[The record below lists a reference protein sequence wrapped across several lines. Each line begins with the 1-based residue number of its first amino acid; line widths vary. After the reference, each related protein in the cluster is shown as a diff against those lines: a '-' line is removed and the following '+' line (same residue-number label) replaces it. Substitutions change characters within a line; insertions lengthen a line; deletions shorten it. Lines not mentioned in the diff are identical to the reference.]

1 MTSTLKQNRV
11 MARAN
16 VILSA
21 VFLAIT
27 TCVLTAPDARAA
39 GSAFYVP
46 VGRSELMTTAVPMGE
61 VIVANPD
68 IADVY
73 VHGRNKVSVI
83 GKSVGTTSIRV
94 FDQKSRMLRSS
105 DVVVTYDLPAIRKAL
120 RDFLPYERIG
130 VNMVNTRVAL
140 TGEVSSGEA
149 AKTAI
154 EIAEQYVATTQE
166 STGPRRQLS
175 ESERSPIVNLMKITA
190 GQQVMLRIR
199 VGEIQRTAL
208 KQLDVGLRSI
218 KSGSQSFLIG
228 TGPARTSFVEGAAQG
243 LTPDTF
249 TQFNQGTD
257 SFASA
262 VGTKLWGNFGL
273 GLQLEALE
281 RKGLFK
287 VLAEPNL
294 VSLSGEQAE
303 FLAGGE
309 FPIPVP
315 QDQQTVTIEYK
326 PFGVAVKFTPLVL
339 SENRIRVQV
348 QPEVSEVSNER
359 AIEIAGFTAPSFNTR
374 RASTTVELAPGESFM
389 IAGLIKDTLV
399 SQIDQLPGAAEVPI
413 LSALFRSTSFQR
425 NETEL
430 VLAVTPYIVDPLK
443 SGDVKLPTD
452 DFRPASFT
460 EQIFLGALGAQ
471 PKWSGQGPSL
481 EGPSGFMTD

>member
-1 MTSTLKQNRV
+1 MTFTLKQNRV

-16 VILSA
+16 VYLVA
-21 VFLAIT
+21 VLLTLAT
-27 TCVLTAPDARAA
+27 FASGASEARAA

-46 VGRSELMTTAVPMGE
+46 VGRSELMTTSVPMGE
-61 VIVANPD
+61 VIVANPEVAD
-68 IADVY
+68 IY

-83 GKSVGTTSIRV
+83 GKAVGTTSIRV
-94 FDQKSRMLRSS
+94 FDQKSRLLRSS

-120 RDFLPYERIG
+120 RDFLPYERVG

-140 TGEVSSGEA
+140 TGDVSSAEA
-149 AKTAI
+149 AKTAV
-154 EIAEQYVATTQE
+154 EIAEQYVASAEE
-166 STGPRRQLS
+166 SSGPRKALS
-175 ESERSPIVNLMKITA
+175 QNERSPIVNLMKITA

-199 VGEIQRTAL
+199 VGEIQRSSL
-208 KQLDVGLRSI
+208 KNLGVSLQAV
-218 KSGSQSFLIG
+218 KNGSLGFSIG
-228 TGPARTSFVEGAAQG
+228 TGGGRAAATAVDGATG
-243 LTPDTF
+243 VFNPSLF
-249 TQFNQGTD
+249 TQGTD
-257 SFASA
+257 AFAGIGA
-262 VGTKLWGNFGL
+262 ARQWGEGSL
-273 GLQLEALE
+273 GMQLEALE
-281 RKGLFK
+281 RRGLFK

-294 VSLSGEQAE
+294 VSLSGEEAE

-315 QDQQTVTIEYK
+315 QDQETITIEYK
-326 PFGVAVKFTPLVL
+326 PFGVAVKFTPHVL
-339 SENRIRVQV
+339 SENRIRIQV

-359 AIEIAGFTAPSFNTR
+359 AIQIGGFTAPSFNTR
-374 RASTTVELAPGESFM
+374 RASTTVELSPGESFM

-413 LSALFRSTSFQR
+413 LSALFRSSSFQR

-460 EQIFLGALGAQ
+460 EGIFLGALGAQ
-471 PKWSGQGPSL
+471 PKWRTDGPSL
-481 EGPSGFMTD
+481 EGPSGYMTD

>member
-1 MTSTLKQNRV
+1 MTSTLKQFSV
-11 MARAN
+11 MARAK
-16 VILSA
+16 ILFSTLLSLLLTVTLGVSPA
-21 VFLAIT
+21 V
-27 TCVLTAPDARAA
+27 AA

-46 VGRSELMTTAVPMGE
+46 AGRSELMTTSVPMGE
-61 VIVANPD
+61 VIVANPE

-83 GKSVGTTSIRV
+83 GKAVGTTSIRV
-94 FDQKSRMLRSS
+94 FDQKSRLLRSS

-130 VNMVNTRVAL
+130 VNMINTRVAL
-140 TGEVSSGEA
+140 TGEVSSAEA

-154 EIAEQYVATTQE
+154 EIAEQYVATGQDT
-166 STGPRRQLS
+166 TGPRKILTD
-175 ESERSPIVNLMKITA
+175 SERSPIVNLMKVTA

-199 VGEIQRTAL
+199 VGEIQRSAL
-208 KQLDVGLRSI
+208 KNMGVSLQAVRN
-218 KSGSQSFLIG
+218 GSFGFSIG
-228 TGPARTSFVEGAAQG
+228 TNGGVSEISGATGVFTPGPMAQATDIFGGIGAGRT
-243 LTPDTF
+243 
-249 TQFNQGTD
+249 
-257 SFASA
+257 
-262 VGTKLWGNFGL
+262 WGDGSL

-281 RKGLFK
+281 RRGMFK

-294 VSLSGEQAE
+294 VALSGEQAE

-326 PFGVAVKFTPLVL
+326 PFGVAVKFTPFVL

-359 AIEIAGFTAPSFNTR
+359 AIEVGGYTAPSFNTR

-389 IAGLIKDTLV
+389 IAGLIKDTLT
-399 SQIDQLPGAAEVPI
+399 SQIDQLPGAAEIPI

-471 PKWSGQGPSL
+471 PKWNNDGPSL
-481 EGPSGFMTD
+481 EGPSGYMTD